1 MEKLFFLSVL
11 FVNVFVP
18 ARAAAQ
24 DDPKP
29 ALKRALLTC
38 AAFDAAYPFLL
49 VYVVPRLF

>member
-18 ARAAAQ
+18 ARAAAK
-24 DDPKP
+24 PEPLP
-29 ALKRALLTC
+29 ALKRAVWQC
-38 AAFDAAYPFLL
+38 AAFNVLYPFLL